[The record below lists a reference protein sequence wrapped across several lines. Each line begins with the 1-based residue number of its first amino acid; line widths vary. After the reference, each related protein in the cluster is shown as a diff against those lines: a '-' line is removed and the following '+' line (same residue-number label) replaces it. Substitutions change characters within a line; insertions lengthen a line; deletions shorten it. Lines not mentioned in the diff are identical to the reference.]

1 MKHELFRKFLHIAC
15 TCLILLLVNSFIEW
29 YKAVFAM
36 VIFTFIAYPVLTLAE
51 RIPQYGSIFSERNK
65 GEVKMSLLLLSL
77 MVIVLIT
84 VFWGLLGPGW
94 KYIITVAVMVWG
106 LGDAAAAL
114 VGKAFGRHFI
124 EHRMIEGKKT
134 VEGTLAMFTLSS
146 LAVFVTTLV
155 YKIAPWYL
163 CLVIA
168 LLVAAVCTVV
178 ELFSLRGSD
187 TITVPLSAAVS
198 TFIIVSVI
206 SYLGG

>member
-1 MKHELFRKFLHIAC
+1 
-15 TCLILLLVNSFIEW
+15 
-29 YKAVFAM
+29 M